1 MRICWM
7 DGNDWHKSKVWRTNK
22 ILLCGPPTGKRWGQS
37 VPKMLCLL
45 NCQSIDQICT
55 LYKTFLQCVQL
66 IQKYIEFAI
75 WESQCIDHITVWI
88 FLIEAFCQS
97 YLLLVNSVEGWEAKG
112 NSVETRSVKINF
124 TIKSIWS
131 TINLHLALFF
141 PPLSCIT
148 VNLKSFASDNDA
160 SLS

>member
-1 MRICWM
+1 MRICWT
-7 DGNDWHKSKVWRTNK
+7 GNLSQIRSMENKQNNAVWPSPWQKMRAV
-22 ILLCGPPTGKRWGQS
+22 S
-37 VPKMLCLL
+37 AKMLCLL

-55 LYKTFLQCVQL
+55 LYKTFLQCVQI

-75 WESQCIDHITVWI
+75 WDSQCIDHITDWI

>member
-1 MRICWM
+1 MENKQNTAVWPSHWQKMRAVSAK
-7 DGNDWHKSKVWRTNK
+7 NF
-22 ILLCGPPTGKRWGQS
+22 
-37 VPKMLCLL
+37 VPAEL
-45 NCQSIDQICT
+45 SIHWSNLHFVQN
-55 LYKTFLQCVQL
+55 FLQCVQI

-131 TINLHLALFF
+131 TINLYLALFF